1 MTVVRTIAL
10 AAGLALGAAPARAQ
24 TKLVSANELT
34 GAERAG
40 GWRMLF
46 DGKSLAGW
54 RGLGYDS
61 VPTAHWK
68 VVDGSI
74 MKVASGTVPRMP
86 DGQPASGGDLMTVD
100 TFRDFEL
107 VFEWKVVPGSNSG
120 VKYNVSEKLSLQASK
135 NHAALGFEYQVL
147 DDSLNDDNKVPSHR
161 AGALYDLVPPNDE
174 KRLAPV
180 GQWNR
185 GRILLRGNHGEHW
198 LNGRKIVSYD
208 LGTPRMDALLAASK
222 YRAVAGFADRRAGH
236 IILQDHGDA
245 AYYRGI
251 RIRELK
257 P

>member
-1 MTVVRTIAL
+1 MVALL
-10 AAGLALGAAPARAQ
+10 AAVPAAAFAQ
-24 TKLVSANELT
+24 TKPVSPNALT
-34 GAERAG
+34 DAERAA

-46 DGKSLAGW
+46 DGKTLAGW

-61 VPTAHWK
+61 IPTAHWK
-68 VVDGSI
+68 VVDGAI
-74 MKVASGTVPRMP
+74 MKVASGNVPKMP
-86 DGQPASGGDLMTVD
+86 DGQPANGGDLMTTD
-100 TFRDFEL
+100 AWRDFEL

-120 VKYNVSEKLSLQASK
+120 VKYNVSEQLSLKASG

-161 AGALYDLVPPNDE
+161 AGALYDLIPPNEE
-174 KRLAPV
+174 KRLVPV
-180 GQWNR
+180 GEWNR
-185 GRILLRGNHGEHW
+185 SRIILRGNHGEHW
-198 LNGRKIVSYD
+198 LNGRMIVSYD
-208 LGTPRMDALLAASK
+208 LGTPRMDALFAASK
-222 YRAVAGFADRRAGH
+222 YRAIKGFADRRAGH